1 VQIMWGDPQPKW
13 ARRLR
18 RTLVRL
24 LILTGLVALCT
35 IAVLLY
41 LRAQPLP
48 KGNTSATT
56 VLLAADGSILDELH
70 GGQNRKPVSLR
81 AISPYVIAATLA
93 VEDRRFFEH
102 MGFDWRR
109 MAKAVYVD
117 LKEMRF
123 AEGASTI
130 TMQLARNLYLSH
142 EKTVARKLKEAFYA
156 LQLEL
161 HYSKERILELYLNQ
175 IYYGHGAYGIQAA
188 AQTFFGKDAKDLT
201 LAESALL
208 VGLPKGPSLYSPYR
222 HFDRAKARQKTVLD
236 AMVATGYLR
245 PEEAA
250 AALAE
255 PLRLV
260 PLDARMREPMAPYF
274 RDAVV
279 DVLAERYGLT
289 EDQIFRGG
297 LRVHTTLDP
306 KVQRAAEEAV
316 KQLLPK
322 DRPLQVALVA
332 VDPQTGAVRALVGG
346 RDYRASPYN
355 RAFARRQPGSTFKP
369 VVYLAALENGFT
381 PLTLQ
386 RSEPTTFTYDNGRT
400 YTPKNFGDKYPN
412 ADIPLYQ
419 AIAQSDNIYAVKTLM
434 FLGPDKVID
443 TARRLGI
450 TSPLKPYPS
459 LALGSMEVTPFEM
472 AYAYAALAN
481 LGERPSPLLVTRVE
495 DANGNV
501 LVDEQ
506 PTHVRVAEA
515 AHAYVLTHMLQ
526 GVFAEG
532 TGSSVRNLLKRP
544 AAGKTGTTDYDA
556 WLSGYTPQLAVTVWL
571 GYDDKRPLQT
581 TADGYLAKRL
591 WASFVERALADVQPA
606 LFPVPD
612 GVTTVY
618 IDPATG
624 KLATENCPRPKVLAF
639 VSGTEPTDY
648 CQAHL
653 PAGKRPVPPN
663 QRGPSDSL
671 WHRLKNWWRP

>member
-1 VQIMWGDPQPKW
+1 MWGDPQPKW

-346 RDYRASPYN
+346 RDYRASSYN

-591 WASFVERALADVQPA
+591 WATFVERALADVQPA
-606 LFPVPD
+606 LLPVPD

>member
-1 VQIMWGDPQPKW
+1 MQIMWGDPQPKW

-591 WASFVERALADVQPA
+591 WATFVERALADVQPA
-606 LFPVPD
+606 LLPVPD

>member
-1 VQIMWGDPQPKW
+1 MQIMWGDPQPKW

-70 GGQNRKPVSLR
+70 GGQNRKPVPLR

-591 WASFVERALADVQPA
+591 WATFVERALADVQPA

>member
-1 VQIMWGDPQPKW
+1 MQIMWGDPQPKW

>member
-70 GGQNRKPVSLR
+70 GGQNRKPVPLR

-591 WASFVERALADVQPA
+591 WATFVERALADVQPA

>member
-1 VQIMWGDPQPKW
+1 MQIMWGDPQSGW

-48 KGNTSATT
+48 KGNTAATT

-70 GGQNRKPVSLR
+70 GGQNRKPVPLR

-142 EKTVARKLKEAFYA
+142 EKTVARKLREAFYA

-236 AMVATGYLR
+236 AMVAAGYLR

-260 PLDARMREPMAPYF
+260 PLDARTREPMAPYF

-386 RSEPTTFTYDNGRT
+386 RSEPTTFTYDNGKT

-481 LGERPSPLLVTRVE
+481 LGERPKPLLVTRVE

-591 WASFVERALADVQPA
+591 WATFVERALADVQPA

-624 KLATENCPRPKVLAF
+624 KLATENCPQPKVLAF

-671 WHRLKNWWRP
+671 WQRLKNWWRP

>member
-1 VQIMWGDPQPKW
+1 MWDDPQLGW
-13 ARRLR
+13 ARRLKR
-18 RTLVRL
+18 LLVRL
-24 LILTGLVALCT
+24 FVMTGLVALCT
-35 IAVLLY
+35 ITVLLY

-48 KGNTSATT
+48 KGNTAATT
-56 VLLAADGSILDELH
+56 VILAADGSVLDELH
-70 GGQNRKPVSLR
+70 RGQNRKPVPLST
-81 AISPYVIAATLA
+81 ISPHVIAATLA

-102 MGFDWRR
+102 FGFDWRR
-109 MAKAVYVD
+109 MAKAIYVD
-117 LKEMRF
+117 VKEMRF

-142 EKTVARKLKEAFYA
+142 EKTVARKLKEALYA

-161 HYSKERILELYLNQ
+161 HYSKTRILELYLNQ

-188 AQTFFGKDAKDLT
+188 AQTYFGKDAKDLT

-222 HFDRAKARQKTVLD
+222 HFDRAKARQKVVLD
-236 AMVATGYLR
+236 AMVAAGYLR

-250 AALAE
+250 SAFAE

-260 PLDARMREPMAPYF
+260 PPGARTREPVAPYF

-279 DVLAERYGLT
+279 DMLEERYGLT
-289 EDQIFRGG
+289 EEQIFRGG

-306 KVQRAAEEAV
+306 KIQRAAEEV
-316 KQLLPK
+316 IKQLLPK

-386 RSEPTTFTYDNGRT
+386 RSEPTTFTYDNGKT

-412 ADIPLYQ
+412 ADIPLYR

-434 FLGPDKVID
+434 FLGPDKVIE

-450 TSPLKPYPS
+450 TSPLQPYPS
-459 LALGSMEVTPFEM
+459 LALGSMDVTPFEM
-472 AYAYAALAN
+472 AYAYATLAN
-481 LGERPSPLLVTRVE
+481 LGERPKPLLVTRVE

-506 PTHVRVAEA
+506 PERVRVAEA

-532 TGSSVRNLLKRP
+532 TGSPVRSLLKRP

-556 WLSGYTPQLAVTVWL
+556 WLSGYTPHLAVTVWL
-571 GYDDKRPLQT
+571 GYDDKRPLR
-581 TADGYLAKRL
+581 TASDGYLAKRL
-591 WASFVERALADVQPA
+591 WATFVERALADAQPA

-618 IDPATG
+618 IDPGTG
-624 KLATENCPRPKVLAF
+624 KLATETCPHPKRLAF

-653 PAGKRPVPPN
+653 PAGKRPVPPD
-663 QRGPSDSL
+663 QPDASDSL
-671 WHRLKNWWRP
+671 WQRLKHWWRP

>member
-1 VQIMWGDPQPKW
+1 MQILWGDPQPKW

>member
-1 VQIMWGDPQPKW
+1 MQIMWGDPQPKW

-591 WASFVERALADVQPA
+591 WATFVERALADVQPA

>member
-1 VQIMWGDPQPKW
+1 MWGDPQPKW

>member
-591 WASFVERALADVQPA
+591 WATFVERALADVQPA

>member
-1 VQIMWGDPQPKW
+1 MWGDPQPKW

-591 WASFVERALADVQPA
+591 WATFVERALADVQPA

>member
-1 VQIMWGDPQPKW
+1 MQIMWGDPQPKW

-70 GGQNRKPVSLR
+70 GGQNRKPVPLR

>member
-1 VQIMWGDPQPKW
+1 MQIMWGDPQPKW

-70 GGQNRKPVSLR
+70 GGQNRKPVPLR

-591 WASFVERALADVQPA
+591 WATFVERALADVQPA
-606 LFPVPD
+606 LLPVPD

>member
-1 VQIMWGDPQPKW
+1 MQILWGDPQPKW

-255 PLRLV
+255 PLHLV

>member
-1 VQIMWGDPQPKW
+1 
-13 ARRLR
+13 
-18 RTLVRL
+18 
-24 LILTGLVALCT
+24 
-35 IAVLLY
+35 VLLY

-130 TMQLARNLYLSH
+130 TIQLARNLYLSH

-400 YTPKNFGDKYPN
+400 YTPKNFGDKYP
-412 ADIPLYQ
+412 
-419 AIAQSDNIYAVKTLM
+419 
-434 FLGPDKVID
+434 
-443 TARRLGI
+443 
-450 TSPLKPYPS
+450 
-459 LALGSMEVTPFEM
+459 
-472 AYAYAALAN
+472 
-481 LGERPSPLLVTRVE
+481 
-495 DANGNV
+495 
-501 LVDEQ
+501 
-506 PTHVRVAEA
+506 
-515 AHAYVLTHMLQ
+515 
-526 GVFAEG
+526 
-532 TGSSVRNLLKRP
+532 
-544 AAGKTGTTDYDA
+544 
-556 WLSGYTPQLAVTVWL
+556 
-571 GYDDKRPLQT
+571 
-581 TADGYLAKRL
+581 
-591 WASFVERALADVQPA
+591 
-606 LFPVPD
+606 
-612 GVTTVY
+612 
-618 IDPATG
+618 
-624 KLATENCPRPKVLAF
+624 
-639 VSGTEPTDY
+639 
-648 CQAHL
+648 
-653 PAGKRPVPPN
+653 
-663 QRGPSDSL
+663 
-671 WHRLKNWWRP
+671 